1 MNKRQSFLE
10 GQFNTRTDN
19 DEMVLTGYFIKYRER
34 TKIFEG
40 LFEEIDSDAVTESL
54 KNNDIRALFN
64 HDSSLVLGRTGNGTL
79 TLESDDVGLKG
90 TIIINP
96 KDPQA
101 VSAYA
106 KIQRG
111 DVTGCSFGFYP
122 LEIDQVRLEDG
133 SILEVVKELDLLEV
147 SPCTFPAYP
156 QTEIAAR
163 QEDVKVAKKR
173 LVNLKKEKLK
183 EKIKNDK

>member
-1 MNKRQSFLE
+1 MNKRQSFLQ
-10 GQFNTRTDN
+10 GQFITRDDEN
-19 DEMVLTGYFIKYRER
+19 DLVLTGYFIKYGER
-34 TKIFEG
+34 TQIVDG
-40 LFEEIDSDAVTESL
+40 LFEEIDANALNESL
-54 KNNDIRALFN
+54 KSNDIRALFN

-96 KDPQA
+96 NDPQA

-106 KIQRG
+106 KIKRG

-122 LEIDQVRLEDG
+122 LEIDQVRLDDG
-133 SILEVVKELDLLEV
+133 SILEIVKKLDLLEV

-163 QEDVKVAKKR
+163 QAVVMAEQKRQLQFKKD
-173 LVNLKKEKLK
+173 KLK
-183 EKIKNDK
+183 EKIKHDK